1 MKRNYYIFIII
12 FLVVLFR
19 TSILNL
25 FMNVK
30 KMFTSAEPNIE
41 IVTLK
46 EENRRLKDEY
56 TSLLDFKSR
65 INIDEDYTITNV
77 HKSNYGFDK
86 IVLNGSFKENSE
98 IVSDDGLVGIIT
110 KSDNNLSY
118 GDYLFNTHILVRIDD
133 TEGKIYGRDDDG
145 NLLIKEISNYNNI
158 KINDNV
164 SSMHGMCIGK
174 VVNII
179 YEDLESIIVVKM
191 GSVNNLNYVGVI
203 ERWF

>member
-118 GDYLFNTHILVRIDD
+118 GEYLFNTHILVRIDD
-133 TEGKIYGRDDDG
+133 TEGKIYGRDGDG

-164 SSMHGMCIGK
+164 ASMHGMCIGK

-203 ERWF
+203 ER

>member
-25 FMNVK
+25 FVNVK
-30 KMFTSAEPNIE
+30 TMFTSAEPNIE

-86 IVLNGSFKENSE
+86 IVLNGSFKEDSE

-118 GDYLFNTHILVRIDD
+118 GEYLFNTHILVRIDD
-133 TEGKIYGRDDDG
+133 TEGKIYGRDEDG

-203 ERWF
+203 ER

>member
-98 IVSDDGLVGIIT
+98 IVSDEGLVGIIT

-191 GSVNNLNYVGVI
+191 ASVNNLNYVGVI
-203 ERWF
+203 ER

>member
-118 GDYLFNTHILVRIDD
+118 GDYLFNTHILVRIND

-164 SSMHGMCIGK
+164 SSMHGMYIGK
-174 VVNII
+174 VMNII

-203 ERWF
+203 ER

>member
-25 FMNVK
+25 FVNVK
-30 KMFTSAEPNIE
+30 TMFTSAEPNIE

-110 KSDNNLSY
+110 KSDCNLSY
-118 GDYLFNTHILVRIDD
+118 GEYLFNTHILVRIDD

-203 ERWF
+203 ER

>member
-1 MKRNYYIFIII
+1 MKLNYYIFIII

-110 KSDNNLSY
+110 KSDNNLSF

-191 GSVNNLNYVGVI
+191 GDVYNLNYVGVI
-203 ERWF
+203 ER

>member
-1 MKRNYYIFIII
+1 
-12 FLVVLFR
+12 
-19 TSILNL
+19 
-25 FMNVK
+25 
-30 KMFTSAEPNIE
+30 MFTSAEPNIE

-110 KSDNNLSY
+110 KSDGNLSY

-145 NLLIKEISNYNNI
+145 NLLIKEICSWNSSINLTLEVRSNEFERE
-158 KINDNV
+158 NV
-164 SSMHGMCIGK
+164 SERRFLQDC
-174 VVNII
+174 
-179 YEDLESIIVVKM
+179 YESLISIEGLM
-191 GSVNNLNYVGVI
+191 QSH
-203 ERWF
+203 F

>member
-164 SSMHGMCIGK
+164 SSMHGMYIGK

>member
-110 KSDNNLSY
+110 KSDGNLSY

-133 TEGKIYGRDDDG
+133 TEGKIYGRDGDG

-203 ERWF
+203 ER

>member
-25 FMNVK
+25 FMNLK

-191 GSVNNLNYVGVI
+191 ASVNNLNYVGVI
-203 ERWF
+203 ER

>member
-86 IVLNGSFKENSE
+86 IVLNGSFKEDSE
-98 IVSDDGLVGIIT
+98 IVSDDCLIGIIT
-110 KSDNNLSY
+110 KSDGNLSY
-118 GDYLFNTHILVRIDD
+118 GEFLFNTHILVRIDD

-164 SSMHGMCIGK
+164 LSMHGMYIGK

-203 ERWF
+203 ER

>member
-25 FMNVK
+25 FINVK

-77 HKSNYGFDK
+77 HKGNYGFDK
-86 IVLNGSFKENSE
+86 IVLNGSFKEDSE

-118 GDYLFNTHILVRIDD
+118 GEYLFNTHILVRIDD

-203 ERWF
+203 ER

>member
-19 TSILNL
+19 TSFLNL

-133 TEGKIYGRDDDG
+133 TEGKIYGRDGDG

-203 ERWF
+203 ER

>member
-19 TSILNL
+19 TSILNI

-41 IVTLK
+41 IFTLK

-86 IVLNGSFKENSE
+86 IVLNGSFKENSD

-164 SSMHGMCIGK
+164 SSMHGMYIGK

-203 ERWF
+203 ER

>member
-25 FMNVK
+25 FINVK

-133 TEGKIYGRDDDG
+133 TEGKIYGRDNDG

-203 ERWF
+203 ER

>member
-25 FMNVK
+25 FINVK

-86 IVLNGSFKENSE
+86 IVLNGSFKEDSE

-118 GDYLFNTHILVRIDD
+118 GEYLFNTHILVRIDD
-133 TEGKIYGRDDDG
+133 TEGKIYGRDNDG

-203 ERWF
+203 ER

>member
-118 GDYLFNTHILVRIDD
+118 GDYLFNTHILVRIND

-191 GSVNNLNYVGVI
+191 ASVNNLNYVGVI
-203 ERWF
+203 ER

>member
-98 IVSDDGLVGIIT
+98 IVSDNGLVGIIT

-164 SSMHGMCIGK
+164 SSMHGMYIGK

-203 ERWF
+203 ER

>member
-25 FMNVK
+25 FMNMK

-98 IVSDDGLVGIIT
+98 IVSDEGLVGIIT

-164 SSMHGMCIGK
+164 SSMHGMYIGK

-191 GSVNNLNYVGVI
+191 VSVNNLNYVGVI
-203 ERWF
+203 ER

>member
-118 GDYLFNTHILVRIDD
+118 GEYLFNTHILVRIDD
-133 TEGKIYGRDDDG
+133 MEGKIYGRDDDG

-203 ERWF
+203 ER

>member
-164 SSMHGMCIGK
+164 SSMHGMYIGK

-191 GSVNNLNYVGVI
+191 GGVNNLNYVGVI
-203 ERWF
+203 ER

>member
-25 FMNVK
+25 FVNVK
-30 KMFTSAEPNIE
+30 TMFISAEPNIE

-98 IVSDDGLVGIIT
+98 IVSDEGLVGIIT

-118 GDYLFNTHILVRIDD
+118 GEYLFNTHILVRIDD

-203 ERWF
+203 ER

>member
-25 FMNVK
+25 FINVK

-77 HKSNYGFDK
+77 HKSNYGFDE

-118 GDYLFNTHILVRIDD
+118 GEYLFNTHILVRIDD

-203 ERWF
+203 ER

>member
-98 IVSDDGLVGIIT
+98 IISDDGLVGIIT

-164 SSMHGMCIGK
+164 SSMHGMYIGK

-203 ERWF
+203 ER

>member
-65 INIDEDYTITNV
+65 ININEDYTITNV

-98 IVSDDGLVGIIT
+98 IVSDEGLVGIIT

-203 ERWF
+203 ER

>member
-118 GDYLFNTHILVRIDD
+118 GDYLFNTHILVRIND

-203 ERWF
+203 ER

>member
-118 GDYLFNTHILVRIDD
+118 GEYLFNTHILVRIDD

-164 SSMHGMCIGK
+164 SSMHGMYIGK

-191 GSVNNLNYVGVI
+191 GDVYNLNYVGVI
-203 ERWF
+203 ER

>member
-30 KMFTSAEPNIE
+30 KMFNSAEPNIE

-118 GDYLFNTHILVRIDD
+118 GEYLFNTHILVRIDD
-133 TEGKIYGRDDDG
+133 TEGKIYGRDGDG

-203 ERWF
+203 ER

>member
-65 INIDEDYTITNV
+65 INIDEDYTSTNV

-110 KSDNNLSY
+110 KSDNNLSF

-164 SSMHGMCIGK
+164 SSMHGMYIGK

-191 GSVNNLNYVGVI
+191 GDVYNLNYVGVI
-203 ERWF
+203 ER

>member
-41 IVTLK
+41 LVTLK

-164 SSMHGMCIGK
+164 SSMHGMYIGK

-203 ERWF
+203 ER

>member
-133 TEGKIYGRDDDG
+133 MEGKIYGRDDDG

-164 SSMHGMCIGK
+164 SSMHGMYIGK

-203 ERWF
+203 ER

>member
-98 IVSDDGLVGIIT
+98 IVSDEGLVGIIT

-118 GDYLFNTHILVRIDD
+118 GDYLFNTHILVRIDN

-203 ERWF
+203 ER

>member
-164 SSMHGMCIGK
+164 SSMHGIYIGK

-203 ERWF
+203 ER

>member
-1 MKRNYYIFIII
+1 MIIQ
-12 FLVVLFR
+12 
-19 TSILNL
+19 
-25 FMNVK
+25 
-30 KMFTSAEPNIE
+30 
-41 IVTLK
+41 
-46 EENRRLKDEY
+46 
-56 TSLLDFKSR
+56 
-65 INIDEDYTITNV
+65 
-77 HKSNYGFDK
+77 SNYGFDK

-98 IVSDDGLVGIIT
+98 IVSDDGLVEKKT

-203 ERWF
+203 ER

>member
-46 EENRRLKDEY
+46 QENRRLKDEY

-118 GDYLFNTHILVRIDD
+118 GEYLFNTSILVRIGD
-133 TEGKIYGRDDDG
+133 TEGKVFGRDDDG

-158 KINDNV
+158 KINDAV
-164 SSMHGMCIGK
+164 RSVHGTYIGK

-179 YEDLESIIVVKM
+179 YEDLESILVVRM
-191 GSVNNLNYVGVI
+191 GDVYNLNYVGVI
-203 ERWF
+203 ER

>member
-25 FMNVK
+25 FVNVK
-30 KMFTSAEPNIE
+30 TMFISAEPNIE

-98 IVSDDGLVGIIT
+98 IVSDEGLVGIIT

-118 GDYLFNTHILVRIDD
+118 GEYLFNTHILVRIDD
-133 TEGKIYGRDDDG
+133 TEGKIYGRDNDG

-203 ERWF
+203 ER

>member
-30 KMFTSAEPNIE
+30 KMFISAEPNIE

-118 GDYLFNTHILVRIDD
+118 GEYLFNTHILVRIDD

-203 ERWF
+203 ER

>member
-19 TSILNL
+19 TSFLNL

-110 KSDNNLSY
+110 KSDGNLSY

-133 TEGKIYGRDDDG
+133 MEGKIYGRDGDG

-203 ERWF
+203 ER